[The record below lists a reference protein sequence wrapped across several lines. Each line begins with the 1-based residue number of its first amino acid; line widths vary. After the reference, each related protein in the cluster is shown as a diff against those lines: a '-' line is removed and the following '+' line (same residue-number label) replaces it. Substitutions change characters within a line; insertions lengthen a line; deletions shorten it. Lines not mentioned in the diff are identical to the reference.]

1 MYLDQAQGT
10 SEKIWNKRSTVIF
23 TAAVEYL
30 ITFSVN
36 CSLTCIPS
44 VVDYIKNKTSFYLF
58 KTSKISTTENFK
70 LIKLH

>member
-1 MYLDQAQGT
+1 M
-10 SEKIWNKRSTVIF
+10 F

-30 ITFSVN
+30 ITFSLN

-44 VVDYIKNKTSFYLF
+44 VVDYIKNKTSIYLF

-70 LIKLH
+70 LIKLD